1 MDQPSDEINNN
12 QLSPLLRYYSANSFV
27 FFALKFTIKSVDEYI
42 LCAINIDGSK
52 RHQYLNRQNNGLVC
66 VCVCVF
72 VMINIYL
79 RWKNCLFREY
89 GDNSN

>member
-42 LCAINIDGSK
+42 LCAINIDGSE

-66 VCVCVF
+66 VCVF
-72 VMINIYL
+72 VINKYIL
-79 RWKNCLFREY
+79 TMEKLFIPRIW
-89 GDNSN
+89 